1 MLEPTG
7 NRVQFG
13 TDRATG
19 VLTSTRRFADGALA
33 LEPRG
38 SSPLAPAEAY
48 ALADQLDAALAEL
61 AGAAQAHRSPSEL
74 PSSARPNRRWPP
86 GWSRLRG
93 CAGPEPSGCDDG
105 ERQAAQASA
114 VVAGGF
120 LEVAS
125 QQLMQ
130 ADAARAASVR
140 TELVSLPRTA
150 LVSWSRTME
159 PANPFV
165 FETPLEPEDPLVGR
179 EQELARLLELAR
191 SGTYTLLEA
200 PRRFGKTTLLKRL
213 AHIWRT
219 EEDRLAVWVDFSR
232 VLTADEAARRLER
245 AYAEYHGGRLGN
257 LVSELLET
265 IRIRLGPVEIG
276 RPPHA
281 APDPRDR
288 LHELLE
294 LPAEVAR
301 RSGHRVHVS
310 FDEFQDIL
318 AIEGLDGLVRSHVQ
332 HHRKH
337 VSYVFAGSEPSML
350 RELFSDRARPLY
362 GQVEPVRLG
371 RLEPDELGEHVARQ
385 FRRTGKDAGEGG
397 LHVCSLGDGHP
408 QRTMLLAWHLW
419 DHTQTGERATR
430 TTAEAALAS
439 ALADAEGEFR
449 AAKRGMAENTSGG
462 SPWRSRTA
470 SPHWLVARRSWS
482 A

>member
-1 MLEPTG
+1 MCGRTACTVRCGGGRQPQPVGPARAVRLGRSLPPTLQSTYVKLPAKRHVFAG
-7 NRVQFG
+7 LPV
-13 TDRATG
+13 DCWAEC
-19 VLTSTRRFADGALA
+19 VLIGI
-33 LEPRG
+33 
-38 SSPLAPAEAY
+38 APAY
-48 ALADQLDAALAEL
+48 
-61 AGAAQAHRSPSEL
+61 RS
-74 PSSARPNRRWPP
+74 
-86 GWSRLRG
+86 GI
-93 CAGPEPSGCDDG
+93 
-105 ERQAAQASA
+105 
-114 VVAGGF
+114 VVAYH
-120 LEVAS
+120 
-125 QQLMQ
+125 M
-130 ADAARAASVR
+130 D
-140 TELVSLPRTA
+140 
-150 LVSWSRTME
+150 

-276 RPPHA
+276 RSPHA

-301 RSGHRVHVS
+301 RNGHRVHVS
-310 FDEFQDIL
+310 LDEFQDIL

-362 GQVEPVRLG
+362 GQVKPVRLG

-385 FRRTGKDAGEGG
+385 FLQTDKDAGEGG

-449 AAKRGMAENTSGG
+449 AAWRGMAETERRIAVAIAHGV
-462 SPWRSRTA
+462 SPLARSAPQLVGLA
-470 SPHWLVARRSWS
+470 SRSSAQRALARLLDAGDVERRAGQAPALTDPLLAVWLRRDHPLPTRS
-482 A
+482 